1 MYHKCWWGS
10 SAAILGST
18 NQNLT
23 VQLYL
28 GHTKEELKLFL
39 LTPVLE
45 WARQEWGRSS
55 ELKDVSENVSQN
67 RPIFTTL

>member
-1 MYHKCWWGS
+1 M
-10 SAAILGST
+10 ILGST

-23 VQLYL
+23 VQYYL

-55 ELKDVSENVSQN
+55 ELKDESGNFSQI